1 MTSTILSFILKAVI
15 SIAVVVITSYV
26 IPWLK
31 EKRLYEYVMIAV
43 QAAEQMIRESGA
55 GAKKYELVEEWL
67 TSKFHISAEEAKSLI
82 ESAVYEMNL
91 LKDL

>member
-1 MTSTILSFILKAVI
+1 MTSTILSIILKAVI
-15 SIAVVVITSYV
+15 SIAVVVITGYV

-43 QAAEQMIRESGA
+43 QAAEQMIKESGA
-55 GAKKYELVEEWL
+55 GTKKYELVEEWL
-67 TSKFHISAEEAKSLI
+67 ISKFHISAEEAKSLI

>member
-1 MTSTILSFILKAVI
+1 MTSTILSIILKAVI
-15 SIAVVVITSYV
+15 SITVVLVTGYF

-43 QAAEQMIRESGA
+43 QAAEQMIKESGA
-55 GAKKYELVEEWL
+55 GKEKYALVEEWL
-67 TSKFHISAEEAKSLI
+67 IDKFHISANEAKSLI